1 MRRPETLESDDIIA
15 VTLSMARKGGL
26 TGLSMRQIAAEL
38 GVTATALYYHFRNK
52 NELLDHVIGHIME
65 SIAVPDRRLPWTDRV
80 RQLVLRQMQ
89 TALAYPGLARF
100 LVHHRD
106 SLGALRWTET
116 ILEVLHDAG
125 FRGASLKRALATL
138 SFFVHPL
145 ALADERPQAGP
156 VAMLQHKRVAK
167 RVKIEPSRYPHL
179 IDLLP
184 ELADYSYDHYMPL
197 ALDSVIAGLVVVLKP
212 TVARQRTRHELPSR

>member
-1 MRRPETLESDDIIA
+1 MLESDDIIA

-26 TGLSMRQIAAEL
+26 TRLSMRQIAAEL

-52 NELLDHVIGHIME
+52 NDLLDRVTGHIME

-80 RQLVLRQMQ
+80 RQLVLQQMQ
-89 TALAYPGLARF
+89 AALAYPGLARF
-100 LVHHRD
+100 LVHHRE

-125 FRGASLKRALATL
+125 FRGASLKSALATL

-145 ALADERPQAGP
+145 TLADERPQAGP
-156 VAMLQHKRVAK
+156 VVMIRHKLVAK
-167 RVKIEPSRYPHL
+167 RIKTERNKYPHL
-179 IDLLP
+179 IEVLP
-184 ELADYSYDHYMPL
+184 ELADYSYDQYMPV
-197 ALDSVIAGLVVVLKP
+197 ALDGVIAGLVAQLKP
-212 TVARQRTRHELPSR
+212 AARARSRRALNSR

>member
-1 MRRPETLESDDIIA
+1 VETLESDHIIA
-15 VTLSMARKGGL
+15 VTLEMARKRGL
-26 TGLSMRQIAAEL
+26 TRVSMRQIAAEL

-52 NELLDHVIGHIME
+52 NELLDRVIGHIME
-65 SIAVPDRRLPWTDRV
+65 SIAVPDPRLPWTDRV

-125 FRGASLKRALATL
+125 FRGAGLKSALATL

-156 VAMLQHKRVAK
+156 VAMIQHKRVAK

-179 IDLLP
+179 IELLP
-184 ELADYSYDHYMPL
+184 ELADYSYDHYMPV
-197 ALDSVIAGLVVVLKP
+197 ALDSVIAGLVA
-212 TVARQRTRHELPSR
+212 ARKRTAARPRTPRALPSR